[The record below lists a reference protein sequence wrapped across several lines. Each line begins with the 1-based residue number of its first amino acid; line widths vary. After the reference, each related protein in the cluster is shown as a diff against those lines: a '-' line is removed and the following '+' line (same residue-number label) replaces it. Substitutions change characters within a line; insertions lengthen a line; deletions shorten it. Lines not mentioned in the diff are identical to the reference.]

1 VPIRTRDVE
10 WLFRT
15 TYGTNQ
21 QHTDWMPVPTFN
33 VPGSFGSAYG
43 RNRIAAGTISTMIW
57 GNIPFSCLNT
67 TVNGV
72 FTPGTASDGKPCRR
86 LAEGEVMASRVT
98 RDSTIRDANP
108 RHQTQFT
115 NQVTYHNWSLTAL
128 LDWRNGGATSD
139 MTKNLYDEG
148 GNSRDFDEKSPD
160 AAQSL
165 GEYRYGLWSGNDIR
179 PYIEYGTFVKLR
191 ELSVTYDAPAS
202 LAARAKARTLKFTFS
217 GRNLKTWTKYWSFD
231 PEFSNF
237 GNSNFNRF
245 IDLAPYP
252 STRQFFFSIDLG
264 Y

>member
-1 VPIRTRDVE
+1 
-10 WLFRT
+10 
-15 TYGTNQ
+15 
-21 QHTDWMPVPTFN
+21 
-33 VPGSFGSAYG
+33 
-43 RNRIAAGTISTMIW
+43 
-57 GNIPFSCLNT
+57 
-67 TVNGV
+67 
-72 FTPGTASDGKPCRR
+72 
-86 LAEGEVMASRVT
+86 
-98 RDSTIRDANP
+98 
-108 RHQTQFT
+108 
-115 NQVTYHNWSLTAL
+115 TYHNWSLTAL

-165 GEYRYGLWSGNDIR
+165 GEYRYGLWSSNDIR